1 MMCIIVAKAR
11 SICKFVLESEINNY
25 TRKSSI
31 KLTPGESQPEC
42 FRLRENDARE
52 VEKADTK
59 IKQGQTATAPPFP
72 RS

>member
-31 KLTPGESQPEC
+31 KLTPGE
-42 FRLRENDARE
+42 R
-52 VEKADTK
+52 
-59 IKQGQTATAPPFP
+59 
-72 RS
+72 